1 MSDSPTP
8 PAPTQNS
15 QGQTATLTRT
25 PPPRVDRLPPYRVL
39 LHNDDHNEQMFVV
52 KTLRELA
59 ALAVEQAFKVM
70 DEADK
75 TGVALVTI
83 THQERAEFLVDQFKS
98 KGLTASC
105 ERAE

>member
-1 MSDSPTP
+1 MSDSPNP
-8 PAPTQNS
+8 PAPEQAS
-15 QGQTATLTRT
+15 SGQTATLTRR
-25 PPPRVDRLPPYRVL
+25 PPPRVDRLPPFRVL
-39 LHNDDHNEQMFVV
+39 LHNDDHNEGGFVV
-52 KTLRELA
+52 NTLRELVA
-59 ALAVEQAFKVM
+59 MAVEHAFKVM
-70 DEADK
+70 EEAHK